1 MSGAGDNLRASLRA
15 LSDVFRNPALRRL
28 ELAFAG
34 SVVGDWAY
42 AIAVS
47 VYAYDQ
53 GGPAAVG
60 VLAVVR
66 YVSMALATPF
76 TATLADRLSRKAV
89 MISADL
95 TRATLV
101 AVAAGVIF
109 SDGPALLVYGL
120 AIVTS
125 LAGTPFRPAQ
135 GALLPRLARDSGEL
149 TAANVASSTIE
160 SVGFFAGPALGGLL
174 LAVADVPVVYLF
186 NAATFVWSA
195 ALVFR
200 IRPIAGTADED
211 GGAAALDEKPQAAGF
226 VREAAAGFATIVRSP
241 DLRAL
246 VGLYAAQCVVAGAS
260 AVFIVAVAL
269 DLLDLERAGVGYL
282 NATLGIG
289 GLVGGFV
296 ALMLAQRGR
305 LAFDFALGV
314 LLWAVPLLLIAAWPT
329 LPGAVIALL
338 LVGLANS
345 LVDINVYTILQR
357 VVPDDVMGRVFG
369 ALESSLIG
377 AMALG
382 ALLMP
387 ILISTVGLRA
397 GLLVIG
403 GAVTTLSLL
412 ALPRLLSID
421 RTTLAPVG
429 IDLLRGIA
437 ILAPL
442 PERIIERLARS
453 LVTVALKEGDVAVRE
468 GEEGDRFY
476 VVESGTL
483 EVSKDGARISEIGPG
498 DSFGEIAL
506 LRDVPRT
513 ATVTASSDV
522 VLLALDR
529 RHFIPAVTGH
539 GDAHEAAELVI
550 SSRLGLR

>member
-1 MSGAGDNLRASLRA
+1 MRASFRA
-15 LSDVFRNPALRRL
+15 LSDVFRNPGLRRL
-28 ELAFAG
+28 ELGFAG

-42 AIAVS
+42 AVAVS
-47 VYAYDQ
+47 VYAYGE

-66 YVSMALATPF
+66 YLSMALVTPF
-76 TATLADRLSRKAV
+76 TATLADRLPRRAV

-95 TRATLV
+95 VRAVLV
-101 AVAAGVIF
+101 VIAAGVIF
-109 SDGPALLVYGL
+109 LDGPALVVYAL
-120 AIVTS
+120 AIVTA

-135 GALLPRLARDSGEL
+135 AALLPGLARDSGEL

-160 SVGFFAGPALGGLL
+160 SIGFFAGPALGGLL
-174 LAVADVPVVYLF
+174 LAVADIPVVYLF
-186 NAATFVWSA
+186 NAATFLWSA
-195 ALVFR
+195 ALVLR
-200 IRPIAGTADED
+200 IHPIADDTAEDGDADEV
-211 GGAAALDEKPQAAGF
+211 DEAPSVGF
-226 VREAAAGFATIVRSP
+226 VREAGAGFTTILRSP

-260 AVFIVAVAL
+260 AVFVVAVAL
-269 DLLDLERAGVGYL
+269 DLLDLGQAGVGYL
-282 NATLGIG
+282 DATMGIG
-289 GLVGGFV
+289 GLVGGIV
-296 ALMLAQRGR
+296 ALVLAQRGR

-314 LLWAVPLLLIAAWPT
+314 FLWAVPLLLIAAWPT
-329 LPGAVIALL
+329 LPSAVIALL
-338 LVGLANS
+338 LIGLANS

-357 VVPDDVMGRVFG
+357 VVPDEVMGRVFG

-403 GAVTTLSLL
+403 ASVSAVSLL
-412 ALPRLLSID
+412 ALPRLLHID

-429 IDLLRGIA
+429 IDLLLGIPM
-437 ILAPL
+437 LAPL

-453 LVTVALKEGDVAVRE
+453 LVTVELKEGAAAVRE
-468 GEEGDRFY
+468 GDEGDRFY

-483 EVSKDGARISEIGPG
+483 EVSKNGERIAEIGPG
-498 DSFGEIAL
+498 DCFGEIAL

-513 ATVTASSDV
+513 ATVTASSAV

>member
-1 MSGAGDNLRASLRA
+1 MRASSRA
-15 LSDVFRNPALRRL
+15 LSDVFRNPSLRRL
-28 ELAFAG
+28 ELAFGG

-42 AIAVS
+42 AVAVS
-47 VYAYDQ
+47 VFAYDQ

-66 YVSMALATPF
+66 YLSMALVTPF
-76 TATLADRLSRKAV
+76 TATLADRLPRRAV
-89 MISADL
+89 MISSDL
-95 TRATLV
+95 VRAVLV
-101 AVAAGVIF
+101 VIAAGVIF

-135 GALLPRLARDSGEL
+135 AALLPGLARDSGEL

-174 LAVADVPVVYLF
+174 LAVADIPVVYLF

-195 ALVFR
+195 ALVLR
-200 IRPIAGTADED
+200 IRPIVEPAPEAGVADGTD
-211 GGAAALDEKPQAAGF
+211 DAPSVGF
-226 VREAAAGFATIVRSP
+226 AREAAAGFATILRSP

-246 VGLYAAQCVVAGAS
+246 VGLYSAQCVVAGAS

-269 DLLDLERAGVGYL
+269 DMLDLGKAGVGYL
-282 NATLGIG
+282 DATLGIG

-296 ALMLAQRGR
+296 ALVLAQRGR

-314 LLWAVPLLLIAAWPT
+314 FLWAVPLLLIAVWPT
-329 LPGAVIALL
+329 LPSAVIALL
-338 LVGLANS
+338 LIGLANS

-357 VVPDDVMGRVFG
+357 VVPDEVMGRVFG

-387 ILISTVGLRA
+387 ILISTIGLRG
-397 GLLVIG
+397 GLVVIG
-403 GAVTTLSLL
+403 ASVSAVSLL
-412 ALPRLLSID
+412 ALPRLLHID

-429 IDLLRGIA
+429 IELLRGIPM
-437 ILAPL
+437 LALL

-453 LVTVALKEGDVAVRE
+453 LVKVELKAGDVVVKEGD
-468 GEEGDRFY
+468 EGDRFY

-483 EVSKDGARISEIGPG
+483 EVSRDGEHVAEIGPG
-498 DSFGEIAL
+498 GSFGEIAL
-506 LRDVPRT
+506 LRDVPRM
-513 ATVTASSDV
+513 ATVTASSV
-522 VLLALDR
+522 VALLALDR

-539 GDAHEAAELVI
+539 GDANEAAELVI

>member
-1 MSGAGDNLRASLRA
+1 MRASSRA
-15 LSDVFRNPALRRL
+15 LSDVFRNPSLRRL
-28 ELAFAG
+28 ELAFGG

-42 AIAVS
+42 AVAVS
-47 VYAYDQ
+47 VFAYDQ

-66 YVSMALATPF
+66 YLSMALVTPF
-76 TATLADRLSRKAV
+76 TATLADRLPRRAV
-89 MISADL
+89 MISSDL
-95 TRATLV
+95 VRAVLV
-101 AVAAGVIF
+101 VIAAGVIF

-135 GALLPRLARDSGEL
+135 AALLPGLARDSGEL

-174 LAVADVPVVYLF
+174 LAVADIPVVYLF

-195 ALVFR
+195 ALVLR
-200 IRPIAGTADED
+200 IRPIVEPAPEAGVADGTD
-211 GGAAALDEKPQAAGF
+211 DAPSVGF
-226 VREAAAGFATIVRSP
+226 AREAAAGFATILRCP

-246 VGLYAAQCVVAGAS
+246 VGLYSAQCVVAGAS

-269 DLLDLERAGVGYL
+269 DMLDLGKAGVGYL
-282 NATLGIG
+282 DATLGIG

-296 ALMLAQRGR
+296 ALVLAQRGR

-314 LLWAVPLLLIAAWPT
+314 FLWAVPLLLIAVWPT
-329 LPGAVIALL
+329 LPSAVIALL
-338 LVGLANS
+338 LIGLANS

-357 VVPDDVMGRVFG
+357 VVPDEVMGRVFG

-387 ILISTVGLRA
+387 ILISTIGLRG
-397 GLLVIG
+397 GLVVIG
-403 GAVTTLSLL
+403 ASVSAVSLL
-412 ALPRLLSID
+412 ALPRLLHID

-429 IDLLRGIA
+429 IELLRGIPM
-437 ILAPL
+437 LALL

-453 LVTVALKEGDVAVRE
+453 LVKVELKAGDVVVKEGD
-468 GEEGDRFY
+468 EGDRFY

-483 EVSKDGARISEIGPG
+483 EVSRDGEHVAEIGPG
-498 DSFGEIAL
+498 GSFGEIAL
-506 LRDVPRT
+506 LRDVPRM
-513 ATVTASSDV
+513 ATVTASSV
-522 VLLALDR
+522 VALLALDR

-539 GDAHEAAELVI
+539 GDANEAAELVI

>member
-1 MSGAGDNLRASLRA
+1 MTDNVRASIRA
-15 LSDVFRNPALRRL
+15 LTDVFRNPALRRL
-28 ELAFAG
+28 ESAFAG

-42 AIAVS
+42 AVAVS
-47 VYAYDQ
+47 VYAYGE

-66 YVSMALATPF
+66 YLLMAVVTPF
-76 TATLADRLSRKAV
+76 AATLADRYPRRAV

-95 TRATLV
+95 VRAALV
-101 AVAAGVIF
+101 VIAAGVIF

-125 LAGTPFRPAQ
+125 LVGTPFRPSQA
-135 GALLPRLARDSGEL
+135 ALLPKLARDSGEL

-174 LAVADVPVVYLF
+174 LAVADIPVVYLF
-186 NAATFVWSA
+186 NAATFIWSA
-195 ALVFR
+195 ALVLR
-200 IRPIAGTADED
+200 IRPVVESIPE
-211 GGAAALDEKPQAAGF
+211 ENAAGQVDAAPSVGF
-226 VREAAAGFATIVRSP
+226 LRESAAGFATILRSP

-246 VGLYAAQCVVAGAS
+246 VGLYSAQCVVAGAS

-269 DLLDLERAGVGYL
+269 DMLDLGKAGVGYL
-282 NATLGIG
+282 DAVMGIG
-289 GLVGGFV
+289 GLVGGFI
-296 ALMLAQRGR
+296 ALVLAQRGR

-314 LLWAVPLLLIAAWPT
+314 FLWAGPLLLIAAWPT
-329 LPGAVIALL
+329 LPSAIIALL
-338 LVGLANS
+338 LIGLANS

-357 VVPDDVMGRVFG
+357 VVPDEVMGRVFG

-387 ILISTVGLRA
+387 ILISTIGLRG

-403 GAVTTLSLL
+403 AAVSAVALF

-421 RTTLAPVG
+421 RTTLAPAG
-429 IDLLRGIA
+429 IDLLLGIPM
-437 ILAPL
+437 LAPL

-453 LVTVALKEGDVAVRE
+453 LVTVELKAGETAVRE
-468 GEEGDRFY
+468 GDEGDRFY

-483 EVSKDGARISEIGPG
+483 SVSKVGEQVAELGAGE
-498 DSFGEIAL
+498 SFGEIAL

-513 ATVTASSDV
+513 ATVTAATDV

-550 SSRLGLR
+550 SSRMGMR

>member
-1 MSGAGDNLRASLRA
+1 MSDNARASVRA
-15 LSDVFRNPALRRL
+15 LADVFRNPALRRL
-28 ELAFAG
+28 ESAFAG

-47 VYAYDQ
+47 VYAYGE

-60 VLAVVR
+60 VLVVVR
-66 YVSMALATPF
+66 YVLMAVVTPF
-76 TATLADRLSRKAV
+76 AATLADRFPRRAV
-89 MISADL
+89 MISSDL
-95 TRATLV
+95 VRAALV
-101 AVAAGVIF
+101 VIAAGVIF

-125 LAGTPFRPAQ
+125 LAGTPFRPSQA
-135 GALLPRLARDSGEL
+135 ALLPKLARDSGEL

-160 SVGFFAGPALGGLL
+160 SVGFFIGPALGGLL
-174 LAVADVPVVYLF
+174 LAFADIPVVYLF

-195 ALVFR
+195 ALVLR
-200 IRPIAGTADED
+200 IRPVAAPTSEEDAADETD
-211 GGAAALDEKPQAAGF
+211 DAPSVGFLRESAAGF
-226 VREAAAGFATIVRSP
+226 STILRSP

-246 VGLYAAQCVVAGAS
+246 VGLYSAQCVVAGAS

-269 DLLDLERAGVGYL
+269 DMLDLGKAGVGYL
-282 NATLGIG
+282 EATLGIG

-296 ALMLAQRGR
+296 ALVLAQRGR

-314 LLWAVPLLLIAAWPT
+314 FLWAVPLLLIAAWPT
-329 LPGAVIALL
+329 LPSAIVALL
-338 LVGLANS
+338 LIGLANS
-345 LVDINVYTILQR
+345 LVDVNVYTILQR
-357 VVPDDVMGRVFG
+357 VVSDDVMGRVFG

-387 ILISTVGLRA
+387 ILISTIGLRG

-403 GAVTTLSLL
+403 AAVSAVALL

-421 RTTLAPVG
+421 RTTLAPAG
-429 IDLLRGIA
+429 IDLLLGIPM
-437 ILAPL
+437 LAPL

-453 LVTVALKEGDVAVRE
+453 LVTVELKAGETAVRE
-468 GEEGDRFY
+468 GDEGDRFY

-483 EVSKDGARISEIGPG
+483 SVSKAGEQVAELGAGE
-498 DSFGEIAL
+498 SFGEIAL

-513 ATVTASSDV
+513 ATVTAATDV

-550 SSRLGLR
+550 SSRMGMR

>member
-1 MSGAGDNLRASLRA
+1 VSDNARASVRA
-15 LSDVFRNPALRRL
+15 LADVFRNPALRRL
-28 ELAFAG
+28 ESAFAG

-47 VYAYDQ
+47 VYAYGE

-66 YVSMALATPF
+66 YLLMAVVTPF
-76 TATLADRLSRKAV
+76 AATLADRFPRRAV
-89 MISADL
+89 MISSDL
-95 TRATLV
+95 VRAALV
-101 AVAAGVIF
+101 VIAAGVIF

-125 LAGTPFRPAQ
+125 LAGTPFRPSQA
-135 GALLPRLARDSGEL
+135 ALLPKLARDSGEL

-160 SVGFFAGPALGGLL
+160 SVGFFIGPALGGLL
-174 LAVADVPVVYLF
+174 LAFADIPVVYLF
-186 NAATFVWSA
+186 NAATFIWSA

-200 IRPIAGTADED
+200 IRPVAAPTSGEDAADETD
-211 GGAAALDEKPQAAGF
+211 DAPSVGFLRESAAGF
-226 VREAAAGFATIVRSP
+226 STILRSP

-246 VGLYAAQCVVAGAS
+246 VGLYSAQCVVAGAS

-269 DLLDLERAGVGYL
+269 DMLDLGKAGVGYL
-282 NATLGIG
+282 EATLGIG

-296 ALMLAQRGR
+296 ALVLAQRGR

-314 LLWAVPLLLIAAWPT
+314 FLWAVPLLLIAAWPT
-329 LPGAVIALL
+329 LPGAIVALL
-338 LVGLANS
+338 LIGLANS
-345 LVDINVYTILQR
+345 LVDVNVYTILQR
-357 VVPDDVMGRVFG
+357 VVSDDVMGRVFG

-387 ILISTVGLRA
+387 LLISTIGLRG

-403 GAVTTLSLL
+403 AAVSAVALL

-421 RTTLAPVG
+421 RTTLAPAG
-429 IDLLRGIA
+429 IDLLLGI
-437 ILAPL
+437 P
-442 PERIIERLARS
+442 IERLARS
-453 LVTVALKEGDVAVRE
+453 LVTVELKAGDQAVRE
-468 GEEGDRFY
+468 GDEGDRFY

-483 EVSKDGARISEIGPG
+483 SVSKVGVDVAEIGPG

-513 ATVTASSDV
+513 ATVTASTDV
-522 VLLALDR
+522 VLLSLDR

-550 SSRLGLR
+550 SSRMGMR

>member
-1 MSGAGDNLRASLRA
+1 MTDNARASFRA
-15 LSDVFRNPALRRL
+15 LTDVFRNPALRRL
-28 ELAFAG
+28 ESAFAG

-42 AIAVS
+42 AVAVS

-53 GGPAAVG
+53 GGPGAVG
-60 VLAVVR
+60 LLAVVR
-66 YVSMALATPF
+66 YLLMAVVTPL
-76 TATLADRLSRKAV
+76 TATLADRLPRRAV

-95 TRATLV
+95 VRAALV
-101 AVAAGVIF
+101 VIAAGVIF

-120 AIVTS
+120 AIITW

-135 GALLPRLARDSGEL
+135 SALLPGLARDSGEL

-174 LAVADVPVVYLF
+174 LAVADIPVVYLF

-200 IRPIAGTADED
+200 IRPVVEATPEEDAANEAD
-211 GGAAALDEKPQAAGF
+211 GAPSVGF
-226 VREAAAGFATIVRSP
+226 LREAAAGFATILRSR
-241 DLRAL
+241 DMRAL

-269 DLLDLERAGVGYL
+269 DMLDLGKAGVGYL
-282 NATLGIG
+282 DATMGIG

-296 ALMLAQRGR
+296 ALVLAQRGR

-314 LLWAVPLLLIAAWPT
+314 FLWAGPLLLIAAWPT
-329 LPGAVIALL
+329 LPCAIIALL
-338 LVGLANS
+338 LIGLANS

-397 GLLVIG
+397 GLVVIG
-403 GAVTTLSLL
+403 AAVSAIALL

-421 RTTLAPVG
+421 RTTLAPAG
-429 IDLLRGIA
+429 IDLLLGIPM
-437 ILAPL
+437 LAPL

-453 LVTVALKEGDVAVRE
+453 LVTVELKAGETAVRE
-468 GEEGDRFY
+468 GDEGDRFY
-476 VVESGTL
+476 IVESGTL
-483 EVSKDGARISEIGPG
+483 AVSSDGAHVREIGPG
-498 DSFGEIAL
+498 DGFGEIAL

-513 ATVTASSDV
+513 ATVTAATDV

-550 SSRLGLR
+550 SSRMGMR

>member
-1 MSGAGDNLRASLRA
+1 MSDNARASVRA
-15 LSDVFRNPALRRL
+15 LTDVFRNPALRRL
-28 ELAFAG
+28 ESAFAG

-42 AIAVS
+42 AVAVS

-60 VLAVVR
+60 LLAVVR
-66 YVSMALATPF
+66 YVLMAVVTPF
-76 TATLADRLSRKAV
+76 TATLADRLPRRAV
-89 MISADL
+89 MIAADL
-95 TRATLV
+95 VRAALV
-101 AVAAGVIF
+101 VIAAGVIF

-135 GALLPRLARDSGEL
+135 AALLPKLARDSGEL

-174 LAVADVPVVYLF
+174 LAVADIPVVYLF

-200 IRPIAGTADED
+200 IRPVVEPTPEEDTADEPD
-211 GGAAALDEKPQAAGF
+211 DAPSVGF
-226 VREAAAGFATIVRSP
+226 LRDSAAGFATILRSP

-269 DLLDLERAGVGYL
+269 DMLDLGKAGVGYL
-282 NATLGIG
+282 DATLGIG

-296 ALMLAQRGR
+296 ALVLAQRGR

-314 LLWAVPLLLIAAWPT
+314 FLWAGPLLLIAAWPT
-329 LPGAVIALL
+329 LPSAIIALVL
-338 LVGLANS
+338 IGLANS

-382 ALLMP
+382 ALVMP
-387 ILISTVGLRA
+387 ILIATVGLRA

-403 GAVTTLSLL
+403 AAVSAVALL

-421 RTTLAPVG
+421 RTTLAPAG
-429 IDLLRGIA
+429 IDLLLGIPM
-437 ILAPL
+437 LAPL

-453 LVTVALKEGDVAVRE
+453 LVTVELKAGEVAVHEGD
-468 GEEGDRFY
+468 EGDRFY
-476 VVESGTL
+476 IVESGTL
-483 EVSKDGARISEIGPG
+483 AVSKDGVHVAEIGPG
-498 DSFGEIAL
+498 NSFGEIAL

-513 ATVTASSDV
+513 ATVTASSAV
-522 VLLALDR
+522 VLRALDR

-550 SSRLGLR
+550 SSRMGMR

>member
-1 MSGAGDNLRASLRA
+1 M
-15 LSDVFRNPALRRL
+15 V
-28 ELAFAG
+28 
-34 SVVGDWAY
+34 
-42 AIAVS
+42 
-47 VYAYDQ
+47 
-53 GGPAAVG
+53 
-60 VLAVVR
+60 
-66 YVSMALATPF
+66 
-76 TATLADRLSRKAV
+76 
-89 MISADL
+89 SADL
-95 TRATLV
+95 TRTVLV
-101 AVAAGVIF
+101 VIAAGVIF
-109 SDGPALLVYGL
+109 TDGPALLVYGL
-120 AIVTS
+120 AIITA

-135 GALLPRLARDSGEL
+135 AALLPELARDSGEL

-174 LAVADVPVVYLF
+174 LAVADIPVVYLF
-186 NAATFVWSA
+186 NAATFVLSA

-200 IRPIAGTADED
+200 IRPSAEPASAPGASDAADEE
-211 GGAAALDEKPQAAGF
+211 ASAGF
-226 VREAAAGFATIVRSP
+226 LREAAAGFATIFRMP
-241 DLRAL
+241 DVRAL
-246 VGLYAAQCVVAGAS
+246 VALYAAQCVAAGAS
-260 AVFIVAVAL
+260 AVFVVAVAL
-269 DLLDLERAGVGYL
+269 DLLDLPQAGVGYL
-282 NATLGIG
+282 DGVVGIG
-289 GLVGGFV
+289 GLVGGFL
-296 ALMLAQRGR
+296 ALVLAQRGR

-314 LLWAVPLLLIAAWPT
+314 FLWGGPLLLIAVWPT
-329 LPGAVIALL
+329 LASAIVAFV
-338 LVGLANS
+338 LVGIGNS

-369 ALESSLIG
+369 ALESALIG

-387 ILISTVGLRA
+387 ILISVVGLRA

-403 GAVTTLSLL
+403 GAVSAVALLSLR
-412 ALPRLLSID
+412 RLLFID
-421 RTTLAPVG
+421 RTTLAPAG
-429 IDLLRGIA
+429 IDLLRGIP

-453 LVTVALKEGDVAVRE
+453 LVTVELTAGQAAVRE

-476 VVESGTL
+476 IVESGMLTVTKAGERL
-483 EVSKDGARISEIGPG
+483 ADIGPG
-498 DSFGEIAL
+498 GSFGEIAL

-550 SSRLGLR
+550 SSRMGMR

>member
-1 MSGAGDNLRASLRA
+1 MSDNARASVRA
-15 LSDVFRNPALRRL
+15 LADVFCNPALRRL
-28 ELAFAG
+28 ESAFAG

-42 AIAVS
+42 AVAVS
-47 VYAYDQ
+47 VYAYGE

-66 YVSMALATPF
+66 YLLMAVVTPF
-76 TATLADRLSRKAV
+76 AATLADRYPRRAV

-95 TRATLV
+95 VRAALV
-101 AVAAGVIF
+101 VIAAAVIF
-109 SDGPALLVYGL
+109 SDGSALLVYGL

-125 LAGTPFRPAQ
+125 LAGTPFRPSQA
-135 GALLPRLARDSGEL
+135 ALLPKLARDSGEL

-174 LAVADVPVVYLF
+174 LAVADIPVVYLF
-186 NAATFVWSA
+186 NAATFIWSA

-200 IRPIAGTADED
+200 IRPVVEASPEEGTADEAD
-211 GGAAALDEKPQAAGF
+211 DSPSVGF
-226 VREAAAGFATIVRSP
+226 LRESAAGFATILRSP

-246 VGLYAAQCVVAGAS
+246 VGLYSAQCVVAGAS
-260 AVFIVAVAL
+260 AVFVVAVAL
-269 DLLDLERAGVGYL
+269 DMLDLGKAGVGYL
-282 NATLGIG
+282 DATLGIG

-314 LLWAVPLLLIAAWPT
+314 FLWAGPLLLIAAWPT
-329 LPGAVIALL
+329 LPSAVIALIL
-338 LVGLANS
+338 IGIANS

-357 VVPDDVMGRVFG
+357 VVPDAVMGRVFG

-387 ILISTVGLRA
+387 ILISTAGLRA

-403 GAVTTLSLL
+403 ASVSAVALL

-421 RTTLAPVG
+421 RTTLAPAG
-429 IDLLRGIA
+429 IDLLLGIPM
-437 ILAPL
+437 LAPL

-453 LVTVALKEGDVAVRE
+453 LLTVELKAGETAVRE
-468 GEEGDRFY
+468 GDEGDRFY
-476 VVESGTL
+476 IVESGTL
-483 EVSKDGARISEIGPG
+483 SVSKAGEQVAELGAGE
-498 DSFGEIAL
+498 SFGEIAL

-513 ATVTASSDV
+513 ATVTAATDV

-550 SSRLGLR
+550 SSRMGMR

>member
-1 MSGAGDNLRASLRA
+1 MRASLRA

-28 ELAFAG
+28 ESAFAG

-42 AIAVS
+42 AVAVS
-47 VYAYDQ
+47 VYAYGE

-66 YVSMALATPF
+66 YLLMAVVTPF
-76 TATLADRLSRKAV
+76 AATLADRFPRRAV
-89 MISADL
+89 MISSDL
-95 TRATLV
+95 VRAALV
-101 AVAAGVIF
+101 VIAAGVIF

-125 LAGTPFRPAQ
+125 LAGTPFRPSQA
-135 GALLPRLARDSGEL
+135 ALLPKLARDSGEL

-174 LAVADVPVVYLF
+174 LAVADIPVVYLF
-186 NAATFVWSA
+186 NAATFIWSA
-195 ALVFR
+195 ALVLR
-200 IRPIAGTADED
+200 IRPVVEPTPDPD
-211 GGAAALDEKPQAAGF
+211 ALDETVDAPSVGF
-226 VREAAAGFATIVRSP
+226 LRESAAGFATILRSR
-241 DLRAL
+241 DMRAL
-246 VGLYAAQCVVAGAS
+246 VGLYSAQCVVAGAS

-269 DLLDLERAGVGYL
+269 DMLDLGKAGVGYL
-282 NATLGIG
+282 DATLGIG

-314 LLWAVPLLLIAAWPT
+314 FLWAGPLLLIAAWPT
-329 LPGAVIALL
+329 LPSAIIALIL
-338 LVGLANS
+338 IGIANS

-357 VVPDDVMGRVFG
+357 VVPDEVMGRVFG

-387 ILISTVGLRA
+387 ILISTIGLRG

-403 GAVTTLSLL
+403 AAVSGVSLL

-421 RTTLAPVG
+421 RTTLAPAG
-429 IDLLRGIA
+429 IDLLLGIPM
-437 ILAPL
+437 LAPL

-453 LVTVALKEGDVAVRE
+453 LVTVELKAGETAVRE
-468 GEEGDRFY
+468 GDEGDRFY
-476 VVESGTL
+476 IVERGTL
-483 EVSKDGARISEIGPG
+483 AVSKGGERIAELGGG

-513 ATVTASSDV
+513 ATVTAATDV

-550 SSRLGLR
+550 SSRMGMR

>member
-1 MSGAGDNLRASLRA
+1 MRASFRA
-15 LSDVFRNPALRRL
+15 LSDVFRNPSLRRL

-42 AIAVS
+42 AVAVA

-53 GGPAAVG
+53 GGPTAVG

-66 YVSMALATPF
+66 YVSMALVTPF
-76 TATLADRLSRKAV
+76 TATLADRLPRKVV

-101 AVAAGVIF
+101 VVAAAVIF

-120 AIVTS
+120 AIITS

-135 GALLPRLARDSGEL
+135 AALLPKLARDSGEL

-160 SVGFFAGPALGGLL
+160 SVGFFIGPALGGLL
-174 LAVADVPVVYLF
+174 LAVADIPVVYLF

-200 IRPIAGTADED
+200 IRPVVEPTPDEEVADEPHD
-211 GGAAALDEKPQAAGF
+211 TPSAGFLHESAAGF
-226 VREAAAGFATIVRSP
+226 GTILRSP

-269 DLLDLERAGVGYL
+269 DMLDLGKAGVGYL
-282 NATLGIG
+282 DATLGIG

-296 ALMLAQRGR
+296 ALLLAQRGR

-314 LLWAVPLLLIAAWPT
+314 FLWAVPLLLIAAWPT
-329 LPGAVIALL
+329 LPSAVIALVL
-338 LVGLANS
+338 IGLANS

-357 VVPDDVMGRVFG
+357 VVPDDVMGRAFG

-382 ALLMP
+382 ALVMP
-387 ILISTVGLRA
+387 ILISTIGLRG
-397 GLLVIG
+397 GLVVIG
-403 GAVTTLSLL
+403 ASVSAVSLL
-412 ALPRLLSID
+412 ALPRLLHID

-429 IDLLRGIA
+429 IELLRGIPM
-437 ILAPL
+437 LALL

-453 LVTVALKEGDVAVRE
+453 LVKVELTAGQVVVRE
-468 GEEGDRFY
+468 GDEGDRFY

-483 EVSKDGARISEIGPG
+483 EVLREGEHVAEIGPG
-498 DSFGEIAL
+498 GSFGEIAL
-506 LRDVPRT
+506 LRNVPRM
-513 ATVTASSDV
+513 ATVRASSGV

-550 SSRLGLR
+550 SARLGLR

>member
-1 MSGAGDNLRASLRA
+1 MSDNARASLRA
-15 LSDVFRNPALRRL
+15 LADVFRNPALRRL
-28 ELAFAG
+28 ESAFAG

-42 AIAVS
+42 AVAVS
-47 VYAYDQ
+47 VYAYGE

-66 YVSMALATPF
+66 YLLMAVVTPF
-76 TATLADRLSRKAV
+76 AATLADRFPRRAV

-95 TRATLV
+95 VRAALV
-101 AVAAGVIF
+101 VIAAGVIF

-135 GALLPRLARDSGEL
+135 AALLPKLARDSGEL

-174 LAVADVPVVYLF
+174 LAVADIPVVYLF
-186 NAATFVWSA
+186 NAATFIWSA
-195 ALVFR
+195 ALVLR
-200 IRPIAGTADED
+200 IRPVVEPTPDQD
-211 GGAAALDEKPQAAGF
+211 ALDETEDAPSVGF
-226 VREAAAGFATIVRSP
+226 LRESAAGFATILRSP

-246 VGLYAAQCVVAGAS
+246 VGLYSAQCVVAGAS

-269 DLLDLERAGVGYL
+269 DMLDLGKAGVGYL
-282 NATLGIG
+282 DATLGIG

-314 LLWAVPLLLIAAWPT
+314 FLWAGPLLLIAAWPT
-329 LPGAVIALL
+329 LPSAVIALIL
-338 LVGLANS
+338 IGIANS

-357 VVPDDVMGRVFG
+357 VVPDEVMGRVFG

-403 GAVTTLSLL
+403 ASVSAVALL

-421 RTTLAPVG
+421 RTTLAPAG
-429 IDLLRGIA
+429 IDLLLGIPM
-437 ILAPL
+437 LAPL

-453 LVTVALKEGDVAVRE
+453 LVTVELKAGETAVRE
-468 GEEGDRFY
+468 GDEGDRFY
-476 VVESGTL
+476 IVESGTL
-483 EVSKDGARISEIGPG
+483 SVSKVGEQVAELGAGE
-498 DSFGEIAL
+498 SFGEIAL

-513 ATVTASSDV
+513 ATVTAATDV

-550 SSRLGLR
+550 SSRMGMR

>member
-1 MSGAGDNLRASLRA
+1 MRASSRA
-15 LSDVFRNPALRRL
+15 LTDVFRNPSLRRL
-28 ELAFAG
+28 ELAFGG

-42 AIAVS
+42 AVAVA
-47 VYAYDQ
+47 VYAFDQ
-53 GGPAAVG
+53 GGPTAVG

-66 YVSMALATPF
+66 YLLMAFVTPF
-76 TATLADRLSRKAV
+76 TATLADRLPRKMV

-95 TRATLV
+95 VRAVLV
-101 AVAAGVIF
+101 VIAAGVIF

-120 AIVTS
+120 AVITS

-135 GALLPRLARDSGEL
+135 AALLPKLARDSGEL

-174 LAVADVPVVYLF
+174 LAVADIPVVYLF

-200 IRPIAGTADED
+200 IRPSAEPTSGDEVVDAVEPADE
-211 GGAAALDEKPQAAGF
+211 EPSVGF
-226 VREAAAGFATIVRSP
+226 VREAAAGFATILRSP

-246 VGLYAAQCVVAGAS
+246 VGLYSAQCVVAGAS

-269 DLLDLERAGVGYL
+269 DMLDLGQAGVGYL
-282 NATLGIG
+282 EAAVGVG
-289 GLVGGFV
+289 GLAGGFV
-296 ALMLAQRGR
+296 ALLLAQRGR

-314 LLWAVPLLLIAAWPT
+314 FLWAGPLLLIAAWPT
-329 LPGAVIALL
+329 LPSAVIALL
-338 LVGLANS
+338 LIGIANS

-387 ILISTVGLRA
+387 ILISTAGLRV

-403 GAVTTLSLL
+403 GAVSAIALL

-421 RTTLAPVG
+421 RTTLAPAG
-429 IDLLRGIA
+429 IDLLRGIPM
-437 ILAPL
+437 LAPL

-453 LVTVALKEGDVAVRE
+453 LVTVELKAGEIAVRE
-468 GEEGDRFY
+468 GDEGDRFY
-476 VVESGTL
+476 IVESGTL
-483 EVSKDGARISEIGPG
+483 AVSRDGAHVAEIGSG
-498 DSFGEIAL
+498 NSFGEIAL

-513 ATVTASSDV
+513 ATVTASSAV

-539 GDAHEAAELVI
+539 GDAHDAAELVI
-550 SSRLGLR
+550 SSRMGMR

>member
-1 MSGAGDNLRASLRA
+1 VRA
-15 LSDVFRNPALRRL
+15 LADVFRNPSLRRL

-42 AIAVS
+42 AVAVA
-47 VYAYDQ
+47 VYAYSE
-53 GGPAAVG
+53 GGPTAVG

-66 YVSMALATPF
+66 YLSMALVTPF
-76 TATLADRLSRKAV
+76 TATLADRLPRKIV

-101 AVAAGVIF
+101 VVAAGVIF

-120 AIVTS
+120 AIITS

-135 GALLPRLARDSGEL
+135 AALLPKLARDSGEL

-174 LAVADVPVVYLF
+174 LAVADIPVVYLF

-200 IRPIAGTADED
+200 IRPVVEPAPEEDVADEPD
-211 GGAAALDEKPQAAGF
+211 DTPSVGF
-226 VREAAAGFATIVRSP
+226 VREAAAGFATILRSP

-246 VGLYAAQCVVAGAS
+246 VGLYSAQCVVAGAS

-269 DLLDLERAGVGYL
+269 DMLDLGKAGVGYL
-282 NATLGIG
+282 DATLGIG

-296 ALMLAQRGR
+296 ALVLAQRGR

-314 LLWAVPLLLIAAWPT
+314 FLWAVPLLLIAAWPT
-329 LPGAVIALL
+329 LPSAVIALL
-338 LVGLANS
+338 LIGLANS

-387 ILISTVGLRA
+387 ILISTAGLRV

-403 GAVTTLSLL
+403 ASVSAVALL

-421 RTTLAPVG
+421 RTTLAPAG
-429 IDLLRGIA
+429 IDLLLGIPM
-437 ILAPL
+437 LAPL

-453 LVTVALKEGDVAVRE
+453 LVTVELKAGETAVRE
-468 GEEGDRFY
+468 GDEGDRFY
-476 VVESGTL
+476 IVQSGTL
-483 EVSKDGARISEIGPG
+483 AVSRGGEPVAELGEG
-498 DSFGEIAL
+498 GSFGEIAL

-513 ATVTASSDV
+513 ATVTATTDAV
-522 VLLALDR
+522 ILALDR

-550 SSRLGLR
+550 SSRMGMR

>member
-1 MSGAGDNLRASLRA
+1 MRA
-15 LSDVFRNPALRRL
+15 LTDVFRNPSLRRL

-42 AIAVS
+42 AVAVA
-47 VYAYDQ
+47 VYAYGE
-53 GGPAAVG
+53 GGPTAVG

-66 YVSMALATPF
+66 YLSMALVTPF
-76 TATLADRLSRKAV
+76 TATLADRLPRKMV
-89 MISADL
+89 MISADV
-95 TRATLV
+95 TRAMLV
-101 AVAAGVIF
+101 VVAAGVIF

-120 AIVTS
+120 AIITS

-135 GALLPRLARDSGEL
+135 AALLPRLARDSGEL

-174 LAVADVPVVYLF
+174 LAVADIPVVYLF

-195 ALVFR
+195 ALILR
-200 IRPIAGTADED
+200 IQPIAEPASEVGAPDETD
-211 GGAAALDEKPQAAGF
+211 DAPSVGF
-226 VREAAAGFATIVRSP
+226 VREAAAGFATILRSP

-246 VGLYAAQCVVAGAS
+246 VGLYSAQCVVAGAS

-269 DLLDLERAGVGYL
+269 DMLDLGKAGVGYL
-282 NATLGIG
+282 DATLGIG

-296 ALMLAQRGR
+296 ALVLAQRGR

-314 LLWAVPLLLIAAWPT
+314 FLWAGPLLLIAAWPT
-329 LPGAVIALL
+329 LPSAIIALL
-338 LVGLANS
+338 LIGLANS

-387 ILISTVGLRA
+387 ILISTAGLRV

-403 GAVTTLSLL
+403 ASVSAVALL

-429 IDLLRGIA
+429 IDLLRGIPM
-437 ILAPL
+437 LAPL
-442 PERIIERLARS
+442 PERIIERLARA
-453 LVTVALKEGDVAVRE
+453 LVTVELKPGETAVRE
-468 GEEGDRFY
+468 GDEGDRFY

-483 EVSKDGARISEIGPG
+483 AVSRDGAHVAEIGPG
-498 DSFGEIAL
+498 GSFGEIAL

-513 ATVTASSDV
+513 ATVTASSAV
-522 VLLALDR
+522 VLLSLDR

-550 SSRLGLR
+550 SSRMAMR

>member
-1 MSGAGDNLRASLRA
+1 MRASSRA
-15 LSDVFRNPALRRL
+15 LSDVFRNPSLRRL
-28 ELAFAG
+28 ELAFGG

-42 AIAVS
+42 AVAVS
-47 VYAYDQ
+47 VFAYDQ

-66 YVSMALATPF
+66 YLSMALVTPF
-76 TATLADRLSRKAV
+76 TATLADRLPRRAV
-89 MISADL
+89 MISSDL
-95 TRATLV
+95 VRAVLV
-101 AVAAGVIF
+101 VIAAGVIF

-135 GALLPRLARDSGEL
+135 AALLPGLARDSGEL

-174 LAVADVPVVYLF
+174 LAVADIPVVYLF

-195 ALVFR
+195 ALVLR
-200 IRPIAGTADED
+200 IRPIVEPAPEAGVADGTD
-211 GGAAALDEKPQAAGF
+211 DAPSVGF
-226 VREAAAGFATIVRSP
+226 AREAAAGFATILRSP

-246 VGLYAAQCVVAGAS
+246 VGLYSAQCVVAGAS

-269 DLLDLERAGVGYL
+269 DMLDLGKAGVGYL
-282 NATLGIG
+282 DATLGIG

-296 ALMLAQRGR
+296 ALVLAQRGR

-314 LLWAVPLLLIAAWPT
+314 FLWAVPLLLIAVWPT
-329 LPGAVIALL
+329 LPSAVIALL
-338 LVGLANS
+338 LIGLANS

-357 VVPDDVMGRVFG
+357 VVPDEVMGRVFG

-387 ILISTVGLRA
+387 ILISTIGLRG
-397 GLLVIG
+397 GLVVIG
-403 GAVTTLSLL
+403 ASVSAVSLL
-412 ALPRLLSID
+412 ALPRLLHID

-429 IDLLRGIA
+429 IELLRGIPM
-437 ILAPL
+437 LALL

-453 LVTVALKEGDVAVRE
+453 LVKVELKAGNAVVKEGD
-468 GEEGDRFY
+468 EGDRFY

-483 EVSKDGARISEIGPG
+483 EVSRDGEHVAEIGPG
-498 DSFGEIAL
+498 GSFGEIAL
-506 LRDVPRT
+506 LRDVPRM
-513 ATVTASSDV
+513 ATVTASSV
-522 VLLALDR
+522 VALLALDR

-539 GDAHEAAELVI
+539 GDANEAAELVI

>member
-1 MSGAGDNLRASLRA
+1 MRASSRA
-15 LSDVFRNPALRRL
+15 LSDVFRNPSLRRL
-28 ELAFAG
+28 ELAFGG

-42 AIAVS
+42 AVAVS
-47 VYAYDQ
+47 VFAYDQ

-66 YVSMALATPF
+66 YLSMALVTPF
-76 TATLADRLSRKAV
+76 TATLADRLPRRAV
-89 MISADL
+89 MISSDL
-95 TRATLV
+95 VRAVLV
-101 AVAAGVIF
+101 VIAAGVIF

-135 GALLPRLARDSGEL
+135 AALLPGLARDSGEL

-174 LAVADVPVVYLF
+174 LAVADIPVVYLF

-195 ALVFR
+195 ALVLR
-200 IRPIAGTADED
+200 IRPIAEPAPEAGVADGTDDA
-211 GGAAALDEKPQAAGF
+211 PSVGF
-226 VREAAAGFATIVRSP
+226 AREAAAGFATILRSP

-246 VGLYAAQCVVAGAS
+246 VGLYSAQCVVAGAS

-269 DLLDLERAGVGYL
+269 DMLDLGKAGVGYL
-282 NATLGIG
+282 DATLGIG

-296 ALMLAQRGR
+296 ALVLAQRGR

-314 LLWAVPLLLIAAWPT
+314 FLWAVPLLLIAVWPT
-329 LPGAVIALL
+329 LPSAVIALL
-338 LVGLANS
+338 LIGLANS

-357 VVPDDVMGRVFG
+357 VVPDEVMGRVFG

-387 ILISTVGLRA
+387 ILISTIGLRG
-397 GLLVIG
+397 GLVVIG
-403 GAVTTLSLL
+403 ASVSAVSLL
-412 ALPRLLSID
+412 ALPRLLHID

-429 IDLLRGIA
+429 IELLRGIPM
-437 ILAPL
+437 LALL

-453 LVTVALKEGDVAVRE
+453 LVKVELKAGDVVVKEGD
-468 GEEGDRFY
+468 EGDRFY

-483 EVSKDGARISEIGPG
+483 EVSRDGEHVAEIGPG
-498 DSFGEIAL
+498 GSFGEIAL
-506 LRDVPRT
+506 LRDVPRM
-513 ATVTASSDV
+513 ATVTASSV
-522 VLLALDR
+522 VALLALDR

-539 GDAHEAAELVI
+539 GDANEAAELVI

>member
-1 MSGAGDNLRASLRA
+1 MRASSRA
-15 LSDVFRNPALRRL
+15 LSDVFRNPSLRRL
-28 ELAFAG
+28 ELAFGG

-42 AIAVS
+42 AVAVS
-47 VYAYDQ
+47 VFAYDQ

-66 YVSMALATPF
+66 YLSMALVTPF
-76 TATLADRLSRKAV
+76 TATLADRLPRRAV
-89 MISADL
+89 MISSDL
-95 TRATLV
+95 VRAVLV
-101 AVAAGVIF
+101 VIAAGVIF

-135 GALLPRLARDSGEL
+135 AALLPGLARDSGEL

-174 LAVADVPVVYLF
+174 LAVADIPVVYLF
-186 NAATFVWSA
+186 NASTFVWSA
-195 ALVFR
+195 ALVLR
-200 IRPIAGTADED
+200 IRPITEPAPEDGVADETD
-211 GGAAALDEKPQAAGF
+211 DTPSVGF
-226 VREAAAGFATIVRSP
+226 AREAAAGFATILRSP

-246 VGLYAAQCVVAGAS
+246 VGLYSAQCVVAGAS

-269 DLLDLERAGVGYL
+269 DMLDLGKAGVGYL
-282 NATLGIG
+282 DATLGIG

-296 ALMLAQRGR
+296 ALVLAQRGR

-314 LLWAVPLLLIAAWPT
+314 FLWAVPLLLIAVWPT
-329 LPGAVIALL
+329 LPSAVIALL
-338 LVGLANS
+338 LIGLANS

-357 VVPDDVMGRVFG
+357 VVPDEVMGRVFG

-387 ILISTVGLRA
+387 ILISTIGLRG
-397 GLLVIG
+397 GLVVIG
-403 GAVTTLSLL
+403 ASVSAVSLL
-412 ALPRLLSID
+412 ALPRLLHID

-429 IDLLRGIA
+429 IELLRGIPM
-437 ILAPL
+437 LALL

-453 LVTVALKEGDVAVRE
+453 LVKVELKAGDVVVKEGD
-468 GEEGDRFY
+468 EGDRFY

-483 EVSKDGARISEIGPG
+483 EVSRDGEHVAEIGPG
-498 DSFGEIAL
+498 GSFGEIAL
-506 LRDVPRT
+506 LRDVPRM
-513 ATVTASSDV
+513 ATVTASSV
-522 VLLALDR
+522 VALLALDR

-539 GDAHEAAELVI
+539 GDANEAAELVI